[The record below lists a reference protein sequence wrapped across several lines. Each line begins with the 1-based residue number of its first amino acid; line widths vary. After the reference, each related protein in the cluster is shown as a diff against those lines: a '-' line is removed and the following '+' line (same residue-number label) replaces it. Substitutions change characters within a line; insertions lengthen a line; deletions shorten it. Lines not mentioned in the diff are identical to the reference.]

1 MKRLLLIVA
10 MTGLLSVKAQNIK
23 DSSFLVSATHN
34 VQLNEITLNWTT
46 TDASSFQI
54 QRKTTNTINWD
65 NPIGTVAGNI
75 NTFTDTSARKG
86 ELYEYRILK
95 IKANRIRAVG
105 YVAAGIQVP
114 LRDYKRNILILVDSS
129 TYNGID
135 SNDWKTLKNDY
146 YMDGYGVDLKLI
158 SEYSKPPAIKLVI
171 SNWYNINKNLNNQ
184 VLLVGRVPVAYSG
197 TMLANTIDLP
207 PDAHPDH
214 GGAWPTDC
222 YYAEMNGN
230 WTDVNTMVT
239 NVTRADN
246 KNVPGDGKFDQHFL
260 PDDLDIQIGRIDF
273 RNLPA
278 QGSTDIK
285 LVAQYLKKLHNYKTA
300 AVKVPSKGFISDNF
314 GYLGGEMP
322 MRSGWNNA
330 SAIVGK
336 TNIRNTGNYF
346 DSAKVNA
353 YLYANVMGGGSFT
366 NCSGVGNSSQFKD
379 SILSVFNV
387 MFGSYFGDWNT
398 TDNLLRSC
406 LASKGL
412 TLTNVWAHRPH
423 WYFHQMAMGMQ
434 IGHSVIT
441 SQNNLTDFNLASGY
455 IGSFS
460 GTYLDRRISMNL
472 LGDPALR
479 LSYLNMPSNLSAT
492 KVNGNTDVTLTW
504 DASNEPGLL
513 GYNIYRTNKKGDVY
527 YGINSTPVTG
537 LTYTDNNPY
546 AGTNYYIVKAVK
558 METGTCGSYMN
569 SSLGIMTQVDNVNGS
584 NTGIDE
590 LSVSEM
596 NIYPNPGTETV
607 NISGVEGSKV
617 QVMDINGRVVYSA
630 ESGTEVLQ
638 LSVSEWSK
646 GIYIISCQ
654 RDNKIETGKLV
665 IQ

>member
-1 MKRLLLIVA
+1 
-10 MTGLLSVKAQNIK
+10 
-23 DSSFLVSATHN
+23 
-34 VQLNEITLNWTT
+34 
-46 TDASSFQI
+46 
-54 QRKTTNTINWD
+54 
-65 NPIGTVAGNI
+65 
-75 NTFTDTSARKG
+75 
-86 ELYEYRILK
+86 
-95 IKANRIRAVG
+95 
-105 YVAAGIQVP
+105 
-114 LRDYKRNILILVDSS
+114 
-129 TYNGID
+129 
-135 SNDWKTLKNDY
+135 
-146 YMDGYGVDLKLI
+146 
-158 SEYSKPPAIKLVI
+158 
-171 SNWYNINKNLNNQ
+171 
-184 VLLVGRVPVAYSG
+184 
-197 TMLANTIDLP
+197 
-207 PDAHPDH
+207 
-214 GGAWPTDC
+214 

-260 PDDLDIQIGRIDF
+260 PDDLDIQIGRVDF

-285 LVAQYLKKLHNYKTA
+285 LVEQYLKKLHNYKSA
-300 AVKVPSKGFISDNF
+300 GVKVPSRGFISDNF
-314 GYLGGEMP
+314 AYLGGEMP

-336 TNIRNTGNYF
+336 TSISNTGNYF

-398 TDNLLRSC
+398 TDNFLRSC

-441 SQNNLTDFNLASGY
+441 SQNNLTDFNLSSGY
-455 IGSFS
+455 IGSFN

-479 LSYLNMPSNLSAT
+479 LSYLNMPSNLTAT
-492 KVNGNTDVTLTW
+492 KINGNTDVTLSW

-513 GYNIYRTNKKGDVY
+513 GYNIYRTNRKGDVY
-527 YGINSTPVTG
+527 YGINSTPVTA
-537 LTYTDNNPY
+537 LTFTDNNPY

-558 METGTCGSYMN
+558 MESGICGSYMN
-569 SSLGIMTQVDNVNGS
+569 SSLGIMAQVDNVNGT
-584 NTGIDE
+584 NTGIE
-590 LSVSEM
+590 SIEKSVLG
-596 NIYPNPGTETV
+596 IYPNPATESV
-607 NISGVEGSKV
+607 NISGIKASDV
-617 QVMDINGRVVYSA
+617 QVLDLNGRVLFSSKSV
-630 ESGTEVLQ
+630 EETLT
-638 LSVSEWSK
+638 LNVSEWSK
-646 GIYIISCQ
+646 GIYIIVS
-654 RDNKIETGKLV
+654 RHDNKIETGKLV